1 MDLSV
6 KEVARILNVSET
18 TVRNH
23 IASGRLPARRKGRQV
38 RVSRSDLSVFT
49 TSPRCESIT
58 PEGNA
63 GVPVSTL
70 GLRNEDLQTMADRI
84 SGLEEQIRRFN
95 ELLTE
100 NRMLSKELK
109 NREQEIARKDLEIER
124 LRRDLVYQSRI
135 QEKELTDHQKIIQEK
150 WSVMEK
156 EAAARIARER
166 EYFESRLVQEQGLW
180 SERLVQE
187 QNQWAERLA
196 QERENHARKL
206 HEATRQ
212 EGFWSR
218 LLKMMTWS

>member
-1 MDLSV
+1 MDLSI

-23 IASGRLPARRKGRQV
+23 IASGKLPARRKGRQV
-38 RVSRSDLSVFT
+38 RVSRSDLSIFAS
-49 TSPRCESIT
+49 SPSCKSIT
-58 PEGNA
+58 PEENA
-63 GVPVSTL
+63 DDPVGTQS
-70 GLRNEDLQTMADRI
+70 LRSEDLQAVVDRI
-84 SGLEEQIRRFN
+84 SGLEEQMRRFH

-100 NRMLSKELK
+100 NRLLSKQLK
-109 NREQEIARKDLEIER
+109 DLEQEIARKDLEIEK

-135 QEKELTDHQKIIQEK
+135 QKKELEDHQKIIQEK

-156 EAAARIARER
+156 EAAERIARER
-166 EYFESRLVQEQGLW
+166 EHFESRLVQEQGLW
-180 SERLVQE
+180 SERLALE
-187 QNQWAERLA
+187 QSQWAERLA